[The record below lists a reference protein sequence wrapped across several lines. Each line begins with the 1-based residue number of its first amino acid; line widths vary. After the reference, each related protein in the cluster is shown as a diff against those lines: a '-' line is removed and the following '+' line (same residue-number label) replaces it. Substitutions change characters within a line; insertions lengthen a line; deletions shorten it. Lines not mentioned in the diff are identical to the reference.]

1 MKKAGD
7 VGVCVLV
14 KAKKL
19 NIMATIKPF
28 FASLKKRDMTLCLYV
43 PKLLNLHRFH

>member
-7 VGVCVLV
+7 VGVYVQV
-14 KAKKL
+14 QAKKL

-28 FASLKKRDMTLCLYV
+28 FC
-43 PKLLNLHRFH
+43 